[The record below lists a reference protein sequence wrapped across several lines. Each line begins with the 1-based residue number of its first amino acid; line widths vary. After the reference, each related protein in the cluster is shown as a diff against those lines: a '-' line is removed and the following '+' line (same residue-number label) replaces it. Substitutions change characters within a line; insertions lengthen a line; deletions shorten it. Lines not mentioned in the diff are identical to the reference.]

1 MWLKEILTKFTQSK
15 NLKKMKKIF
24 FLLLS
29 ISIWQGCIA
38 QKSPKSE
45 IFATTEGA
53 IKGYDPVAYFNA
65 SKPIKGKSNIIYTW
79 KGATWSF
86 SSDENKQFFVAN
98 PEKYAPQ
105 YGGYCAYGWAQGYP
119 AKIEPDA
126 WSVVEGK
133 LYLNYDKSV
142 KATWD
147 KDQSGYIK
155 AADTNYQKRQLKQ
168 R

>member
-1 MWLKEILTKFTQSK
+1 
-15 NLKKMKKIF
+15 MKKVI

-29 ISIWQGCIA
+29 MSLWQSCAA
-38 QKSPKSE
+38 QKSPQTE
-45 IFATTEGA
+45 IFTTTEGA

-65 SKPIKGKSNIIYTW
+65 SKPVKGKANLTYLW
-79 KGATWSF
+79 KGATWF
-86 SSDENKQFFVAN
+86 FETAENKQLFVAN

-105 YGGYCAYGWAQGYP
+105 YGGYCAYGWAKGYP

-126 WSVVEGK
+126 WSIVEGK

-155 AADTNYQKRQLKQ
+155 SADMNYQKKQ
-168 R
+168 QKKVGN

>member
-1 MWLKEILTKFTQSK
+1 
-15 NLKKMKKIF
+15 MKKVL

-29 ISIWQGCIA
+29 ITILQSCNGQN
-38 QKSPKSE
+38 KLKSE
-45 IFATTEGA
+45 IFTTTEGA
-53 IKGYDPVAYFNA
+53 IKGYDPVAYFTA
-65 SKPIKGKSNIIYTW
+65 SKPVKGNSNMSYTW

-86 SSDENKQFFVAN
+86 SNDANKQLFVAN

-105 YGGYCAYGWAQGYP
+105 YGGYCAYGWAKGYP

-126 WSVVEGK
+126 WSIVGGK
-133 LYLNYDKSV
+133 LYLNYDKDV

-155 AADTNYQKRQLKQ
+155 SANENYQKKK
-168 R
+168 